1 MKTMLR
7 SQEFTCPSCVT
18 KIEKALKSLQ
28 GVQDARVH
36 FTTGRIEV
44 EHDPQRVSA
53 QELAQAVQ
61 AAGYTAKVAA
71 F

>member
-1 MKTMLR
+1 MQR
-7 SQEFTCPSCVT
+7 SQDFTFPSCVT
-18 KIEKALKSLQ
+18 KIDRALKSLQ
-28 GVQDARVH
+28 GLQDARVH

-53 QELAQAVQ
+53 QELVQ
-61 AAGYTAKVAA
+61 TVRAAGYTANVAA

>member
-18 KIEKALKSLQ
+18 KIEKTLKWLQ

-53 QELAQAVQ
+53 NELAQAVR
-61 AAGYTAKVAA
+61 AVGYTANVVA

>member
-1 MKTMLR
+1 MKTILR

-18 KIEKALKSLQ
+18 KIEKTLQSLQ

-44 EHDPQRVSA
+44 EHDGQRVSA
-53 QELAQAVQ
+53 SELAQVVRAV
-61 AAGYTAKVAA
+61 GYEAKVVA

>member
-18 KIEKALKSLQ
+18 KIEKALRSLQ

-53 QELAQAVQ
+53 NELAQAVR
-61 AAGYTAKVAA
+61 AVGYTANVVA